1 MRITKD
7 TSYEQLKQLRKSFA
21 PRWETEAAKVK
32 EARATLTGEALAQAE
47 QAYADFETVATAVIA
62 MTQLRQIYEADLV
75 KWSEPAATEER
86 TPEERD
92 RRAQGHY
99 SGPDMTPG
107 DNTNR
112 APTQGEIFNRLEQ
125 ELKADF
131 HDLLK
136 NKVTPE
142 LEAAYQFARKRSWND
157 ASHCLEH
164 AEMYIVPILRRYD
177 AKLGNLNQ
185 LSAER
190 KEAFMQ
196 LPEQQSLQKLCN
208 DCKGIN
214 LAVECANE
222 NSGFQNG
229 FKKNPPHNTRSGRF
243 RTFQDVSGRFRTFQD
258 VSGRFRTFQDVSGRF
273 RTKYPHIDIV
283 KRPFDY
289 VNTPAH

>member
-7 TSYEQLKQLRKSFA
+7 TTYEELSALRKSFA
-21 PRWETEAAKVK
+21 PRWDTEAAKVK

-75 KWSEPAATEER
+75 KWSEPAATEEL

-92 RRAQGHY
+92 QRAQGHY

-107 DNTNR
+107 DNANR

-142 LEAAYQFARKRSWND
+142 LEKAYHFARQGNWKQSL
-157 ASHCLEH
+157 HMMEH
-164 AEMYIVPILRRYD
+164 AVDYILQVLRRS
-177 AKLGNLNQ
+177 NPENMSQ
-185 LSAER
+185 LSEER
-190 KEAFMQ
+190 KNAFVT
-196 LPEQQSLQKLCN
+196 LPERENLESLYRSCIALDEEIRLRKHGKATTEKLR
-208 DCKGIN
+208 N
-214 LAVECANE
+214 LCSHAQDLAAKAA
-222 NSGFQNG
+222 GF
-229 FKKNPPHNTRSGRF
+229 
-243 RTFQDVSGRFRTFQD
+243 
-258 VSGRFRTFQDVSGRF
+258 
-273 RTKYPHIDIV
+273 
-283 KRPFDY
+283 
-289 VNTPAH
+289 